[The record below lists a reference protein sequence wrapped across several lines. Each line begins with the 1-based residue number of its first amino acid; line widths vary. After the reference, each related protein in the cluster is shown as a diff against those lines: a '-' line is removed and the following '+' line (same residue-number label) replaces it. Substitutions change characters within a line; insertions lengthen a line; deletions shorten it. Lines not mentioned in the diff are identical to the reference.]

1 MGSIKERVAALDA
14 YMKGL
19 QPQLTT
25 FLLADGT
32 EFHTPIDP
40 FTYLKDYGA
49 YAPDGRR
56 IVAYPHPTEHTD
68 GLSLSLYQMIDS
80 AIEAGRLDLP
90 DLESDEVGR

>member
-1 MGSIKERVAALDA
+1 MGSIKERVATLEA

-19 QPQLTT
+19 QPKLAM
-25 FLLADGT
+25 FLLEDGT

-56 IVAYPHPTEHTD
+56 IVAYPHPTEHID
-68 GLSLSLYQMIDS
+68 GLSLSLYQTIDS
-80 AIEAGRLDLP
+80 AIEAGRLEMS
-90 DLESDEVGR
+90 DLESDEVCG

>member
-1 MGSIKERVAALDA
+1 MGSIKERVAAIEA
-14 YMKGL
+14 YVKGL

-49 YAPDGRR
+49 YTPDGRR
-56 IVAYPHPTEHTD
+56 IVAHPHPTEKID
-68 GLSLSLYQMIDS
+68 GLSLSLYHLIDE
-80 AIEAGRLDLP
+80 AIEAGRLELP
-90 DLESDEVGR
+90 ELESDEVGG

>member
-1 MGSIKERVAALDA
+1 MGSIKERVATLEA

-19 QPQLTT
+19 QPKLAM
-25 FLLADGT
+25 FLLEDGT

-56 IVAYPHPTEHTD
+56 IVAHPHPAKDVD
-68 GLSLSLYQMIDS
+68 GLSLSLYHLIDS
-80 AIEAGRLDLP
+80 AIATGRLDLP
-90 DLESDEVGR
+90 DLESDGV

>member
-1 MGSIKERVAALDA
+1 MGSIKERVAAIEA
-14 YMKGL
+14 YVRGL

-49 YAPDGRR
+49 YTPDGRR
-56 IVAYPHPTEHTD
+56 IIAHPHPVEGVD
-68 GLSLSLYQMIDS
+68 GLSLSLYHLIDS
-80 AIEAGRLDLP
+80 AIATGRLDLP
-90 DLESDEVGR
+90 DLESDGV